1 MDWDDEQVFWP
12 VGQPKPAS
20 ANDMNWAIDYIIG
33 SDYLR
38 VMQIPLERGRFLT
51 TGDDE
56 HAPVAIVVDDVFARK
71 FYPGRDPI
79 GQRINLQDWG
89 VPAEIVGVVGHVKQW
104 GLDADDI
111 RPLRAQFYL
120 VNLQIADRFMTAGM
134 SGTRVLLRTDGTV
147 PTPQVFDSIRRMS
160 RQMSNEQVVFGAETM
175 NDIISLSFAQRRFA
189 MILLAT
195 FAGLALILSTIGIYG
210 VIAYLVAGRTR
221 EIGIRMALGADRRAV
236 ARLVLR
242 GAVKLALLGVL
253 IGLVSAVALTR
264 LMANMLYGVSPIDP
278 LTYLAISVLLLL
290 VALAASYIPAR
301 RAMRVDPV
309 IALRY
314 D

>member
-1 MDWDDEQVFWP
+1 
-12 VGQPKPAS
+12 
-20 ANDMNWAIDYIIG
+20 
-33 SDYLR
+33 
-38 VMQIPLERGRFLT
+38 MQGR
-51 TGDDE
+51 
-56 HAPVAIVVDDVFARK
+56 
-71 FYPGRDPI
+71 
-79 GQRINLQDWG
+79 G

-104 GLDADDI
+104 SLDADVI

-120 VNLQIADRFMTAGM
+120 VNLQIADRFMTGGM

-147 PTPQVFDSIRRMS
+147 PTPQVFASIRLMS
-160 RQMSNEQVVFGAETM
+160 QQMSNEQVVFGAETM
-175 NDIISLSFAQRRFA
+175 NDIISLSLAQRRFA

>member
-1 MDWDDEQVFWP
+1 
-12 VGQPKPAS
+12 
-20 ANDMNWAIDYIIG
+20 
-33 SDYLR
+33 
-38 VMQIPLERGRFLT
+38 
-51 TGDDE
+51 
-56 HAPVAIVVDDVFARK
+56 
-71 FYPGRDPI
+71 
-79 GQRINLQDWG
+79 
-89 VPAEIVGVVGHVKQW
+89 
-104 GLDADDI
+104 
-111 RPLRAQFYL
+111 
-120 VNLQIADRFMTAGM
+120 
-134 SGTRVLLRTDGTV
+134 
-147 PTPQVFDSIRRMS
+147 MS

-175 NDIISLSFAQRRFA
+175 NDIISLSLAQRRFA

>member
-1 MDWDDEQVFWP
+1 
-12 VGQPKPAS
+12 
-20 ANDMNWAIDYIIG
+20 
-33 SDYLR
+33 
-38 VMQIPLERGRFLT
+38 
-51 TGDDE
+51 
-56 HAPVAIVVDDVFARK
+56 
-71 FYPGRDPI
+71 
-79 GQRINLQDWG
+79 
-89 VPAEIVGVVGHVKQW
+89 
-104 GLDADDI
+104 
-111 RPLRAQFYL
+111 
-120 VNLQIADRFMTAGM
+120 
-134 SGTRVLLRTDGTV
+134 
-147 PTPQVFDSIRRMS
+147 MS

-175 NDIISLSFAQRRFA
+175 NDIISLSLAQRRFA

-195 FAGLALILSTIGIYG
+195 FAGLAFILSTIGIYG

-253 IGLVSAVALTR
+253 IGFVSAVALTR
-264 LMANMLYGVSPIDP
+264 LMANMLYGVSPTDP